1 MYTDYKSLSEEDLD
15 KKITDL
21 QSKMEIAYHL
31 GQEHVL
37 EQLQHHLEELKL
49 EYSERFEKMRFEI
62 INQKTPNSMVIGE
75 DNEPTDGELAD
86 TGEEATKDNKRIS

>member
-21 QSKMEIAYHL
+21 QSKMEIAYRL

-37 EQLQHHLEELKL
+37 EKLQHHLEELKL

-75 DNEPTDGELAD
+75 DNESDDGELTG
-86 TGEEATKDNKRIS
+86 TGEETTKDNKRIS

>member
-21 QSKMEIAYHL
+21 QSKMEIAYRL
-31 GQEHVL
+31 GQENVL

-75 DNEPTDGELAD
+75 DNEPTDGELAG
-86 TGEEATKDNKRIS
+86 TGEEDTKDNKRIS

>member
-1 MYTDYKSLSEEDLD
+1 MLNDYKSLSEEDLD

-21 QSKMEIAYHL
+21 QSKMEIAYRL

-37 EQLQHHLEELKL
+37 EQLQHHLEDLKL

-62 INQKTPNSMVIGE
+62 VNQKTPNSMVIGE
-75 DNEPTDGELAD
+75 DNEPTDGEFDD

>member
-49 EYSERFEKMRFEI
+49 
-62 INQKTPNSMVIGE
+62 
-75 DNEPTDGELAD
+75 
-86 TGEEATKDNKRIS
+86 

>member
-1 MYTDYKSLSEEDLD
+1 MYIDYKSLSEEDLD

-21 QSKMEIAYHL
+21 QSKMEIAYRL

-49 EYSERFEKMRFEI
+49 DYSERFEKMKFDL
-62 INQKTPNSMVIGE
+62 INQRTPNSMVIGE
-75 DNEPTDGELAD
+75 DNEPTDGESS
-86 TGEEATKDNKRIS
+86 GEEKTKDSKRIS

>member
-21 QSKMEIAYHL
+21 QSKMEIAYRL
-31 GQEHVL
+31 GQEHVMD
-37 EQLQHHLEELKL
+37 QLQHHLDELKL
-49 EYSERFEKMRFEI
+49 EYSERFEKMKFDL

-75 DNEPTDGELAD
+75 DDEPTDGDDKA
-86 TGEEATKDNKRIS
+86 EEATKDSKRIS

>member
-21 QSKMEIAYHL
+21 QSKMEIAYRL

-37 EQLQHHLEELKL
+37 EQLQHHLGELKL
-49 EYSERFEKMRFEI
+49 EYSERFEKMKFDL

-75 DNEPTDGELAD
+75 EDESTDGES
-86 TGEEATKDNKRIS
+86 TGEENTKDSKRIS